1 MDLRRTLPESYRAVA
16 ALGRSGSDP
25 TLEPA
30 LSELVKMR
38 ASQLNGCAYCL
49 DMHSKDARKAGED
62 EMRLHVLAGW
72 HDAKYLYSE
81 REQAALELTE
91 SVTLISETQVP
102 DVVWDAAA
110 AVFTERELAALL
122 VQIITI
128 NAWNRIALT
137 TRTVVG
143 EYQAGDPK

>member
-1 MDLRRTLPESYRAVA
+1 M
-16 ALGRSGSDP
+16 
-25 TLEPA
+25 
-30 LSELVKMR
+30 
-38 ASQLNGCAYCL
+38 
-49 DMHSKDARKAGED
+49 
-62 EMRLHVLAGW
+62 
-72 HDAKYLYSE
+72 
-81 REQAALELTE
+81 
-91 SVTLISETQVP
+91 TLISETHVP
-102 DVVWDAAA
+102 DGVWDAAA